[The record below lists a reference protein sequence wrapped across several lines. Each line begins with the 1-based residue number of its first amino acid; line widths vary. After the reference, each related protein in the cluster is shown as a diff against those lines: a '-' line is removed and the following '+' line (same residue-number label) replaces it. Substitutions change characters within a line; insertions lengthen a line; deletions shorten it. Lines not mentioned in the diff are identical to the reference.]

1 MTRHIQVVGIG
12 NAMVDIL
19 AHCEESFLVEHG
31 VRKGVMQLID
41 GHRAAD
47 IRRVMV
53 SPSEVSGGSAANTVA
68 GLADLGCRTAYVGK
82 VVDDRLGHVFADD
95 IRSLGVKYET
105 PMTPPGEGTD
115 TGCCMVLVTPD
126 GERSMN
132 TYLGASETLGSRD
145 IDRSLMERTGWIYLE
160 GYRFDGPDGHA
171 AFARAI
177 EYCKAGG
184 GCVSLT
190 LSDPYCVSR
199 HLSSFR
205 RMVRD
210 DVDLLF
216 CNQHELKALYGI
228 DDLERAVEKA
238 RKEVAILACTL
249 GSEGAV
255 VVSGK
260 NLRRVSARP
269 GPVVD
274 VTGAGDLFAAG
285 FLYGL
290 TAGFE
295 PELCARLGCLSAGE
309 VIRHVGA
316 RPRTDLRELVHRE
329 LNS

>member
-1 MTRHIQVVGIG
+1 
-12 NAMVDIL
+12 MVDIL
-19 AHCEESFLVEHG
+19 AHCAESFLVEHEI
-31 VRKGVMQLID
+31 RKGVMQLID
-41 GHRAAD
+41 GKRAAD

-53 SPSEVSGGSAANTVA
+53 SPSEVSGGSAANTIA

-95 IRSLGVKYET
+95 IRGLGVKYET
-105 PMTPPGEGTD
+105 PMTPPGQGTE

-145 IDRSLMERTGWIYLE
+145 INRSLMERAGWIYLE

-171 AFARAI
+171 AFAKSI

-205 RMVRD
+205 RMVRE

-228 DDLERAVEKA
+228 DDLERAVEEA
-238 RKEVAILACTL
+238 EERGGDPCLHP
-249 GSEGAV
+249 
-255 VVSGK
+255 GK
-260 NLRRVSARP
+260 RGRRCRFREEFAQGVRPGP

>member
-1 MTRHIQVVGIG
+1 
-12 NAMVDIL
+12 MVDIL

-41 GHRAAD
+41 GQRAAD
-47 IRRVMV
+47 LRRVME
-53 SPSEVSGGSAANTVA
+53 SPSEVSGGSAANTIA
-68 GLADLGCRTAYVGK
+68 GLAGLGCRTAYVGK
-82 VVDDRLGHVFADD
+82 VGDDRLGHVFAND
-95 IRSLGVKYET
+95 IRGLGVTYET
-105 PMTPPGEGTD
+105 PMAPSGQGTD

-160 GYRFDGPDGHA
+160 GYRFDGPDGRA

-177 EYCKAGG
+177 EYCKGG
-184 GCVSLT
+184 GGRVSLS
-190 LSDPYCVSR
+190 LSDPFCVSR
-199 HLSSFR
+199 HFSSFR
-205 RMVRD
+205 RMVRE

-216 CNQHELKALYGI
+216 CNQHELKALYQR
-228 DDLERAVEKA
+228 DELDQAVEEA
-238 RKEVAILACTL
+238 RREVSILACTL
-249 GSEGAV
+249 GNEGAV
-255 VVSGK
+255 VASGEQ
-260 NLRRVSARP
+260 LHRVPARP

-290 TAGFE
+290 TAVLDL
-295 PELCARLGCLSAGE
+295 ELCARLGCLSAGE

-316 RPRTDLRELVHRE
+316 RPKTDLRTLVQRE
-329 LNS
+329 LHS

>member
-1 MTRHIQVVGIG
+1 
-12 NAMVDIL
+12 MVDIL

-41 GHRAAD
+41 GQRAAD
-47 IRRVMV
+47 LRRVME

-68 GLADLGCRTAYVGK
+68 GLAGLGCRTAYVGK
-82 VVDDRLGHVFADD
+82 VGDDRLGHVFADD
-95 IRSLGVKYET
+95 IRDLGVTYET
-105 PMTPPGEGTD
+105 PMATSGQGTD

-145 IDRSLMERTGWIYLE
+145 IDRSQMERTGWIYLE
-160 GYRFDGPDGHA
+160 GYRFDGPDGRA

-177 EYCKAGG
+177 EYCKGG
-184 GCVSLT
+184 GGRVSLS
-190 LSDPYCVSR
+190 LSDPFCVSR
-199 HLSSFR
+199 HFSSFR
-205 RMVRD
+205 RMVRE

-216 CNQHELKALYGI
+216 CNQHELKALYQR
-228 DDLERAVEKA
+228 DELNQAVEDA
-238 RKEVAILACTL
+238 RREVSILACTL
-249 GSEGAV
+249 GYEGAV
-255 VVSGK
+255 VVSGAQ
-260 NLRRVSARP
+260 LHRMPAHP

-290 TAGFE
+290 TAGFDL
-295 PELCARLGCLSAGE
+295 ELCARLGCLSAGE

-316 RPRTDLRELVHRE
+316 RPKTDLRTLVQRE
-329 LNS
+329 LHS